1 MLRIARSISLPA
13 LLLAA
18 AVAAGAARPAAAQ
31 GVLGAPLIKT
41 GDIAAVF
48 IGADAFYSN
57 DVYYFVSVGDLATAT
72 FLFNNHTSP
81 PGTTADPDDSGLAV
95 GEEAIFGIC
104 VNRMAESPG
113 PDCANADDVFY
124 TGDPSRNAD
133 GLAHA
138 IVWTR
143 ADYET
148 EFGALDP
155 TLFPAEYDYVVGFED
170 ILGGGDLDY
179 NDAIFAVRGVT
190 VVPEPMTMTLLA
202 TGLAGLGV
210 AGRKK
215 GSGARG

>member
-1 MLRIARSISLPA
+1 MPAIARTTRAAA

-18 AVAAGAARPAAAQ
+18 AVTAAAARPAHAQ

-57 DVYYFVSVGDLATAT
+57 DVYYFVSVGDFSTAT
-72 FLFNNHTSP
+72 FLFNNHSSA
-81 PGTTADPDDSGLAV
+81 PGTVADPDDSGLAV
-95 GEEAIFGIC
+95 GDEAIFGIC
-104 VNRMAESPG
+104 VNRLAESPG
-113 PDCANADDVFY
+113 PECSNADDVFY

-143 ADYET
+143 ADYES

-190 VVPEPMTMTLLA
+190 AVPEPMTMTLLA

-210 AGRKK
+210 ARRKK
-215 GSGARG
+215 GPGIRG